1 MFKNPVIIYGTPP
14 EIEIKVQN
22 RYAFQDFIQK
32 DDSIFVKRLILKLVL
47 VKSELF
53 PKKNSNSLYVSGFQ
67 NHICNLTNAL
77 KEKAHFVSRI
87 FFFLIGN
94 KTSKYI
100 PKEQ

>member
-14 EIEIKVQN
+14 ELEIKVQN
-22 RYAFQDFIQK
+22 RDTFRDFTQK
-32 DDSIFVKRLILKLVL
+32 DDSVFVKRLISKPVS

-53 PKKNSNSLYVSGFQ
+53 AKNNFNSFYISGFQ
-67 NHICNLTNAL
+67 NHIYNLTNAL